1 MKLLP
6 LEQFVNQ
13 LQAGVALQWGVR
25 DASGK
30 LLLAR
35 GRVIADSS
43 MLQSLL
49 ERGMFV
55 DAEEVNR
62 VNAEAAAALKS
73 KEEPIPT
80 RWESLQAR
88 LSTLLR
94 SPAEP
99 SFLERIRESLD
110 QVDVIIDRSP
120 DLLIFLI
127 LRHDHTRYAQYG
139 VAHSLHVASLC
150 GLTARRM
157 GWADDRRKSLI
168 GAALTMNLSI
178 IDLQGRMAA
187 QNTPPTPPQRAE
199 IENHPINS
207 AELLRS
213 AGLSDPEWLNAVEQH
228 HEQGGG
234 TGYPRKLEAPS
245 EASQLIRFVD
255 CFAAKHSARA
265 GRAQQPAQH
274 AARDIYTQSKAN
286 PLAAVLIKEFGIY
299 PPGCF
304 VKLASGETAIV
315 VKRGASANAPLVAAL
330 TNRNG
335 DVLSQPIPRD
345 TSLPANA
352 IAATIPDKAVL
363 VRLNVEKLY
372 DLRNT

>member
-6 LEQFVNQ
+6 LEQFVSQ
-13 LQAGVALQWGVR
+13 LQAGVPLQWGVR

-35 GRVIADSS
+35 GRVVADSN

-110 QVDVIIDRSP
+110 QVDSIIDRNP

-139 VAHSLHVASLC
+139 VAHALHVASLC
-150 GLTARRM
+150 GLTARRL

-178 IDLQGRMAA
+178 VDLQGRMAA
-187 QNTPPTPPQRAE
+187 QNTPPTPAQRTE
-199 IENHPINS
+199 IATHPIDS
-207 AELLRS
+207 GKLLRE

-315 VKRGASANAPLVAAL
+315 VKRGASANAPLVAAI

-345 TSLPANA
+345 TSLAANA

-363 VRLNVEKLY
+363 VRLSVEKLY